1 MSALIDK
8 IVSEAL
14 ELPPALRAF
23 IAEKLIESLVADSEE
38 TLSPEWKAEIRKRC
52 EEIDRGAAPLRES
65 EVVFEKAYNVLS

>member
-52 EEIDRGAAPLRES
+52 EEIDRSAAPLRES
-65 EVVFEKAYNVLS
+65 EAVFEKAYNVLS